1 MNTPLQGVKSRNALL
16 PFKTEEEVIACFK
29 AIDASTAPKLAA
41 LFGRTSKAA
50 LDIRPVDKL
59 TRNTASSHY
68 IFPTVDGARVAV
80 FYAAIADP
88 LKFTSHDMTSL
99 FLHEGRA
106 SYHFQMAL
114 QQELDVPRFRR
125 YAWHTSYGEG
135 WALYAESLAK
145 KCVCTLIPSRI

>member
-99 FLHEGRA
+99 FYMRVGLVITFKWRY
-106 SYHFQMAL
+106 SKSWMYRVF
-114 QQELDVPRFRR
+114 DVTRGIPRMVK
-125 YAWHTSYGEG
+125 AGLCMQK
-135 WALYAESLAK
+135 A
-145 KCVCTLIPSRI
+145 

>member
-1 MNTPLQGVKSRNALL
+1 M
-16 PFKTEEEVIACFK
+16 
-29 AIDASTAPKLAA
+29 
-41 LFGRTSKAA
+41 
-50 LDIRPVDKL
+50 
-59 TRNTASSHY
+59 
-68 IFPTVDGARVAV
+68 DGARVAV

-145 KCVCTLIPSRI
+145 KCVCTLSLHVFRAFIGQIHSCGALGNRRWAAR